1 MVMFDSR
8 RFLEGMLSRYGRFP
22 FLLIVLVMLMGV
34 VSISYVFF
42 IKPLHAECAL
52 YRATINHVQD
62 LERKFGASLNTIAL
76 NSGVGGDTMV
86 PVQIQDDHS
95 IVDRA
100 LDYGLVVES
109 TVHTHQNGKDV
120 QTLQVQGSFEQCMK
134 FFAYNHDIEHLT
146 LQANQQGVRARLTLG
161 HGLRKESTI

>member
-1 MVMFDSR
+1 MSMFDSR
-8 RFLEGMLSRYGRFP
+8 RFLEGLLSRYGRFP
-22 FLLIVLVMLMGV
+22 FCMIVFVMLMGIV
-34 VSISYVFF
+34 GIGYVFF

-62 LERKFGASLNTIAL
+62 LERKFGVSLNTIAL
-76 NSGVGGDTMV
+76 DGGVGGDT

-120 QTLQVQGSFEQCMK
+120 QTLQLQGSFEQCMK
-134 FFAYNHDIEHLT
+134 FFACNHDLEHLM
-146 LQANQQGVRARLTLG
+146 LQATQQGVRARLTLG
-161 HGLRKESTI
+161 HGLRKESNI